1 MNREVFPDFCSEC
14 KEEIVGTVCMVDDK
28 PYCVNCYNKLFTD
41 PEEAEIRA
49 ILKELYKDK
58 TIKDEDDVVKVLD
71 MTKACIM
78 LCTNCKELQPHTAK
92 NSWKDVVWFYCDEC
106 GWASDFEIYLNI

>member
-1 MNREVFPDFCSEC
+1 MSKLDAL
-14 KEEIVGTVCMVDDK
+14 KERIRTEMVKAHK
-28 PYCVNCYNKLFTD
+28 PSYKEKLQELLYD
-41 PEEAEIRA
+41 PEEEELLEIRA

-78 LCTNCKELQPHTAK
+78 LCTNCKELQPHIAK

-106 GWASDFEIYLNI
+106 SWASDFEIYLNI